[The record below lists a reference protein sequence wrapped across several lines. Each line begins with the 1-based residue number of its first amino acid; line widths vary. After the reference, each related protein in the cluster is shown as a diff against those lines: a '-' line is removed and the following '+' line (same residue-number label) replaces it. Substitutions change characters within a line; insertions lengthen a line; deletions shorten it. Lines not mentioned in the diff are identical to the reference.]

1 MIYIHYDFQG
11 SLNLTSYNNIVQRIM
26 GFDEYENI
34 GKDQSG
40 QYDMYVIH
48 MGDRTK
54 PTIFVDA
61 SMHGTEWQGTFYT
74 LDFFEQIKND
84 TFPDKILRDRLLSD
98 FHIVYL
104 PVMNPWGFDR
114 TTELEPRTRNR
125 GRRNSNNIDLNG
137 DFNNFTQRESLN
149 VKSILD
155 RELPFAYMNNHLMT
169 PETDRNQNNNLIIGN
184 GQGATNYVKEDW
196 IRSLSYYT
204 DESVTNWAG
213 FTKLSRGLSRRY
225 VRDLNNPYTPHTLS
239 YITEINRPQQFE
251 SGSIS
256 RPLTNNQIYKYGMAN
271 VYLFFVTSLKY
282 FDEQVNGIPYES
294 VDNQIN
300 DEFVNEIKYPHKTYL
315 INRESD
321 GTINSI
327 IEDFKDGNKFRYS
340 FIRENNVIMGMNKEQ
355 I

>member
-114 TTELEPRTRNR
+114 TTALEPRTRNR
-125 GRRNSNNIDLNG
+125 GRRNSNNIDLNS
-137 DFNNFTQRESLN
+137 DFNNFSQRESRN
-149 VKSILD
+149 VKTIID
-155 RELPFAYMNNHLMT
+155 REQPFAYMNNHLMT
-169 PETDRNQNNNLIIGN
+169 PETPRNQNNVLIIGN

-196 IRSLSYYT
+196 INSLAYYT
-204 DESVTNWAG
+204 GHSVTNWAG
-213 FTKLSRGLSRRY
+213 STNLSRGLSRRY
-225 VRDLNNPYTPHTLS
+225 VRDLNNPYTSNTLS
-239 YITEINRPQQFE
+239 YITEITRPQQFE
-251 SGSIS
+251 NGSIS
-256 RPLTNNQIYKYGMAN
+256 RPISDEQIYNYGFAN
-271 VYLFFVTSLKY
+271 VYLFMITSLKY
-282 FDEQVNGIPYES
+282 FDEQVYNIPYDSQYTEKDDS
-294 VDNQIN
+294 V
-300 DEFVNEIKYPHKTYL
+300 VNKVNYPHKTYYL
-315 INRESD
+315 YRNNDNEITSV
-321 GTINSI
+321 
-327 IEDFKDGNKFRYS
+327 IEDFIGGVKYEYTINRKNG
-340 FIRENNVIMGMNKEQ
+340 VIIGMDKE
-355 I
+355 II